1 MRTVMTANRSKQ
13 KPKKKKNALSKLYG
27 GGNNDLTR
35 SMRDHPTYKKPKLT
49 LVK

>member
-1 MRTVMTANRSKQ
+1 MTTESSKQ
-13 KPKKKKNALSKLYG
+13 KSKKTKKTKNALSKLYG

-35 SMRDHPTYKKPKLT
+35 SMRDHPTYKKPNIT

>member
-1 MRTVMTANRSKQ
+1 MTTESSKQ
-13 KPKKKKNALSKLYG
+13 KSKKTKKNALSKLYG

-49 LVK
+49 LIK

>member
-1 MRTVMTANRSKQ
+1 MTTESSKK
-13 KPKKKKNALSKLYG
+13 KPKTKKNALSKLYG

-35 SMRDHPTYKKPKLT
+35 SMRDHPTYKKPDLR